1 MDLNGTRVACHAAA
15 MTTSPAADHA
25 ADGSPQPDSA
35 HGPWP
40 TVAAVVAFLLL
51 APVGFFYAASGL
63 LMPGPW
69 LFLLWVLFVV
79 LVVLAVLLARRR
91 SYWVL
96 AVPVLGGAF
105 WWGFVSAGEAWLGW
119 TG

>member
-1 MDLNGTRVACHAAA
+1 
-15 MTTSPAADHA
+15 MTDSPAGPPEPAVERR
-25 ADGSPQPDSA
+25 SA
-35 HGPWP
+35 GP
-40 TVAAVVAFLLL
+40 TVAAVVALL
-51 APVGFFYAASGL
+51 AMVPVGFFYAASGL
-63 LMPGPW
+63 LVPGPW

-79 LVVLAVLLARRR
+79 LVVVAVLLARRR

-96 AVPVLGGAF
+96 AVPVLGGGF